1 MNDNNGDGSSI
12 GAGNFMEIPIDDIGK
27 MTNKKLVEELVKRG
41 QPKGKSNKA
50 DLQLT
55 IFPCNKKKV
64 CCIISVLF

>member
-1 MNDNNGDGSSI
+1 MNDNNGDDSSI

-27 MTNKKLVEELVKRG
+27 ITNKKLVEELVKRR

-55 IFPCNKKKV
+55 IFLCNKKKV
-64 CCIISVLF
+64 CFIIGVLF